1 MRIGQLALRTGT
13 RASTIRYYEQIGLLP
28 APKRIEG
35 NHRHYDH
42 ADVERL
48 GFIRRC
54 RALGFSLEQVHQ
66 FARIAQSGGRA
77 TGQCQQIVQARLSS
91 VRARISEMK
100 TVEARLAELLADGAG
115 SSGSTITPCPRLA
128 VLA

>member
-1 MRIGQLALRTGT
+1 MRIGELALLTRT
-13 RASTIRYYEQIGLLP
+13 RASAIRYYEQIGLLP
-28 APKRIEG
+28 APKRVNG
-35 NHRHYDH
+35 SHRRYDN

-77 TGQCQQIVQARLSS
+77 TDHCRKIVHGRLVS
-91 VRARISEMK
+91 VRARIAEMRA
-100 TVEARLAELLADGAG
+100 VEARLAELLADGTANP
-115 SSGSTITPCPRLA
+115 GSTITPCARLA

>member
-1 MRIGQLALRTGT
+1 MRIGELALFTGT

-28 APKRIEG
+28 APKRING
-35 NHRHYDH
+35 SHRRYDD

-54 RALGFSLEQVHQ
+54 RALGFSLNQIHQ
-66 FARIAQSGGRA
+66 FARIAQSGGPA
-77 TGQCQQIVQARLSS
+77 TDHCRKIVQDRLVS
-91 VRARISEMK
+91 VRARIAEMRA
-100 TVEARLAELLADGAG
+100 VEARLAELLADGTANA
-115 SSGSTITPCPRLA
+115 GSTIAPCARLA